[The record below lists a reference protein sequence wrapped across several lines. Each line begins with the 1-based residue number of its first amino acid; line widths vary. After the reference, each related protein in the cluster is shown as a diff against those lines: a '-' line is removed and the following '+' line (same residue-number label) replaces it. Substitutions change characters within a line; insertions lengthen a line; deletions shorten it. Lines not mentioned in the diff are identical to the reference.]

1 MSKIIKLYDF
11 SAGTAA
17 LVIAAY
23 FCMIGVLAGASAG
36 APNPLPYLA
45 ILVVL
50 VLTFAA
56 ICLYYVGLPVML
68 EKDAVRRGKVHMDK
82 SAVKCTVFYSRRY
95 REMNIRF
102 EDGNSTL
109 TVQAT
114 KRNLAKTEAWLGH
127 TLEVPEKPGFFKK

>member
-1 MSKIIKLYDF
+1 MKTPIRLYDF

-17 LVIAAY
+17 LVLSAY

-45 ILVVL
+45 ILIVL
-50 VLTFAA
+50 VLSFAA
-56 ICLYYVGLPVML
+56 ICLYYVGLPITL
-68 EKDAVRRGKVHMDK
+68 DAHTLHRGKVHMDK
-82 SAVKCTVFYSRRY
+82 REVKCTVFYSQRF

-102 EDGNSTL
+102 EDGKCTL

-114 KRNLAKTEAWLGH
+114 KRNLAKAEAWLGH
-127 TLEVPEKPGFFKK
+127 TLEVPEKPHVFKK

>member
-1 MSKIIKLYDF
+1 MNKIIKLYDF

-17 LVIAAY
+17 LVVSAY

-36 APNPLPYLA
+36 AENPLPYLG

-50 VLTFAA
+50 VLTCAA
-56 ICLYYVGLPVML
+56 ICLYYVGLPVVL
-68 EKDAVRRGKVHMDK
+68 DADSVRSGKVRMQK
-82 SAVKCTVFYSRRY
+82 GAVTCTVFYSQRY

-102 EDGNSTL
+102 EDGKCVL

-127 TLEVPEKPGFFKK
+127 SLEVPEKPRAFKK

>member
-1 MSKIIKLYDF
+1 MKTPIRLYDF

-17 LVIAAY
+17 LVLSAY

-36 APNPLPYLA
+36 AANPLPYLA
-45 ILVVL
+45 ILIVL
-50 VLTFAA
+50 MLSFAA
-56 ICLYYVGLPVML
+56 ICLYFVGMPITL
-68 EKDAVRRGKVHMDK
+68 DAASVRKGKVYMDK
-82 SAVKCTVFYSRRY
+82 SAVKCTVFYSLRY

-114 KRNLAKTEAWLGH
+114 KRNLAKAEAWLGYAP
-127 TLEVPEKPGFFKK
+127 EVPEKPRIFKK

>member
-1 MSKIIKLYDF
+1 MNKVIKLYDF

-17 LVIAAY
+17 LVISAY

-56 ICLYYVGLPVML
+56 ICLYYVGLPVVL
-68 EKDAVRRGKVHMDK
+68 DKDSVHSGKVRMQK
-82 SAVKCTVFYSRRY
+82 GAVTCTVFYSQRY

-102 EDGNSTL
+102 EDGNKVL

-127 TLEVPEKPGFFKK
+127 ALEVPEKPSIFKR

>member
-1 MSKIIKLYDF
+1 MNKIIKLYDF

-17 LVIAAY
+17 LVISAY

-36 APNPLPYLA
+36 ASNPLPYLA

-68 EKDAVRRGKVHMDK
+68 DQNSVRRGKVCMDK
-82 SAVKCTVFYSRRY
+82 DAVKCTVFYSRRY
-95 REMNIRF
+95 REMNVRF
-102 EDGNSTL
+102 EDGKSVL

-114 KRNLAKTEAWLGH
+114 KRNLAIAEAWLGH
-127 TLEVPEKPGFFKK
+127 ALEVPEKPGIFQK